1 MNPFKSNNIVAKV
14 LQVYA
19 YLNAAAGFVLTLLLN
34 EELDLGAVEVSII
47 LATVLVVNFFIFAL
61 GEVIDLLQNLK
72 DNTSKKAEI
81 PDELPDPAGQHGGAG
96 LRRPV
101 HRREPPVSPH
111 ERDQADVPQRLLRH
125 RRDEIRERFSFLN
138 NK

>member
-19 YLNAAAGFVLTLLLN
+19 YLYAAAGFVLTLLLN
-34 EELDLGAVEVSII
+34 KELDLGAVAVSII

-81 PDELPDPAGQHGGAG
+81 PDELPD
-96 LRRPV
+96 L
-101 HRREPPVSPH
+101 
-111 ERDQADVPQRLLRH
+111 
-125 RRDEIRERFSFLN
+125 
-138 NK
+138 